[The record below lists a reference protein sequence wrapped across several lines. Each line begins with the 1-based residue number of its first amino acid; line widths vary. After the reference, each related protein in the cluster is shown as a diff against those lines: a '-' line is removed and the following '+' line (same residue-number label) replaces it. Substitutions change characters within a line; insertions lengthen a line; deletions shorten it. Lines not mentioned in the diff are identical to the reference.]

1 MTKNS
6 EIHNPLVSIVVITYN
21 SAKYVLE
28 TLESAKAQTYQN
40 VELIIT
46 DDCSTDNT
54 VAVCREWLEKNEDRF
69 VKAELVTSP
78 CNTGVPANLNRGV
91 KKAQGVW
98 IKNIAGDDILV
109 ENSIEEFLKKYEGN
123 RLIVAGQCYHFQVGA
138 DGRKRIDK
146 LLFPLK
152 NTMNYYK
159 LSAEEQYKRLLLK
172 EYFLVTPTLMV
183 KRELYEKVGLY
194 DEKYRLMEDYPF
206 LLKCFS
212 RGYGVDFVPVVMV
225 YYRHHSGGI
234 TSFSNKFYNEPFY
247 QCLLEFNKNEVYP
260 RVSKMNLIFWQNVF
274 VLRVRHRILYT
285 FFKNKR
291 NKYTLFISR
300 VILLFSIRAVL
311 NRVASIIKTMY
322 H

>member
-1 MTKNS
+1 MKEND
-6 EIHNPLVSIVVITYN
+6 LVSIVVVTYN
-21 SAKYVLE
+21 SSKYVLE

-40 VELIIT
+40 IELIIT

-54 VAVCREWLEKNEDRF
+54 VAVCKEWLEKNEDRF

-146 LLFPLK
+146 LLYPLK

>member
-1 MTKNS
+1 MIKQND
-6 EIHNPLVSIVVITYN
+6 LVSIVVVTYN
-21 SAKYVLE
+21 SSKYVLE

-40 VELIIT
+40 IELIIT
-46 DDCSTDNT
+46 DDCSTDST
-54 VAVCREWLEKNEDRF
+54 VAICREWLEKNKDRF
-69 VKAELVTSP
+69 IKTELLTSL

-152 NTMNYYK
+152 NAMNCYQ
-159 LSAEEQYKRLLLK
+159 LSAEEQYKRYLLGK
-172 EYFLVTPTLMV
+172 MSVPIPTLMV

-194 DEKYRLMEDYPF
+194 NEKYRLMEDYPF

-212 RGYGVDFVPVVMV
+212 RGYGIDFAPVVMV
-225 YYRHHSGGI
+225 YYRCNCGSI
-234 TSFSNKFYNEPFY
+234 TSIGGKFYNEPYY
-247 QCLLEFNKNEVYP
+247 QCMMEVNKNEVYP
-260 RVSKMNLIFWQNVF
+260 RVSKMNFIFWQYEFMRIVK
-274 VLRVRHRILYT
+274 HKILYS
-285 FFKNKR
+285 FLENKKNG
-291 NKYTLFISR
+291 YTLFIS
-300 VILLFSIRAVL
+300 VAIDLLSYKGACHIVNAIRQRAVGFF
-311 NRVASIIKTMY
+311 S
-322 H
+322 

>member
-146 LLFPLK
+146 LLYPLK

-247 QCLLEFNKNEVYP
+247 QCLLGFNKNEVYP

-300 VILLFSIRAVL
+300 VILLFSIRAVISVPLKWDEL
-311 NRVASIIKTMY
+311 NN
-322 H
+322 